1 MQLFNLIFTK
11 RHASGEAQKL
21 KPYPRHAVGMTTRE
35 RIYLT
40 WSYGKGQFIIGLAY
54 NLICARYLALGIS
67 YAFFVETFIIKAF
80 LYAITL
86 FFFDQFRS
94 RDAIFFYINLGLS
107 RRKLQRSILLT
118 DFLTLAILLSA
129 VLLIYG

>member
-1 MQLFNLIFTK
+1 
-11 RHASGEAQKL
+11 
-21 KPYPRHAVGMTTRE
+21 MTTRE

-54 NLICARYLALGIS
+54 NLTCARYLALGIS

-86 FFFDQFRS
+86 FFFDQFRN